1 MIPVKKRLLR
11 PFLVE
16 LVLYAVFVLVY
27 VLSVLHFLGGW
38 LGDLFEHQRTMY
50 AAATILLVVVQAVGL
65 ELLTSWILRWVRQR
79 LE

>member
-11 PFLVE
+11 PFLIE

-27 VLSVLHFLGGW
+27 FLSVLHFLGGW
-38 LGDLFEHQRTMY
+38 LGDLFEHKRELY
-50 AAATILLVVVQAVGL
+50 AVVTIVLVVAQAAGL
-65 ELLTSWILRWVRQR
+65 EFLTSWIVRWVRQW

>member
-11 PFLVE
+11 PFLIE

-27 VLSVLHFLGGW
+27 FLGVLHFLGGW
-38 LGDLFEHQRTMY
+38 LADLFEHKRELY
-50 AAATILLVVVQAVGL
+50 AAIAIVLVVVQAVGL
-65 ELLTSWILRWVRQR
+65 ELLTSWILRWIRQR

>member
-1 MIPVKKRLLR
+1 MTQLKKQSLW

-16 LVLYAVFVLVY
+16 LVIYAAFVTAYFLG
-27 VLSVLHFLGGW
+27 VLHFLGGW
-38 LGDLFEHQRTMY
+38 LEGLFIHQRTTY
-50 AAATILLVVVQAVGL
+50 AAITIVLVVVQAVGL